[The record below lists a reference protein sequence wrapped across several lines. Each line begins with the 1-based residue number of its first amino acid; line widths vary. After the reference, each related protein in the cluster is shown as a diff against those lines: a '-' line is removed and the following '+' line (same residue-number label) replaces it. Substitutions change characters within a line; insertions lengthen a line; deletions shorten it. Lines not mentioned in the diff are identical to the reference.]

1 MKEKSFHGSVLR
13 PFTTHLAVMLEPRD
27 DILVRQLFV

>member
-1 MKEKSFHGSVLR
+1 MKEKSFHGSVLC

-27 DILVRQLFV
+27 DIF